1 MLGIKACAPI
11 TRLWIANFLGTSY
24 LPLVEGRTENRKDE
38 DCTKSQGPFVAV
50 SESLKSQT
58 LLSITG
64 TCSLEIHPGIRN
76 TEHFMQDVVTDA
88 CNHSTT
94 EEHRSNP
101 QLLRVHG
108 QPQLQ
113 ETWFQTTPS
122 LFFLPSTNIRLL
134 YYYITKTTV
143 LRVNVRLDHW
153 LAEILK
159 NCQT

>member
-50 SESLKSQT
+50 SETLKSQT
-58 LLSITG
+58 LLLSFQSQEPVLWKSIQA
-64 TCSLEIHPGIRN
+64 LETQSTLCKMWWLMLVITALRRN
-76 TEHFMQDVVTDA
+76 TGATLSCLEFMVNLSYRRPD
-88 CNHSTT
+88 
-94 EEHRSNP
+94 
-101 QLLRVHG
+101 
-108 QPQLQ
+108 
-113 ETWFQTTPS
+113 
-122 LFFLPSTNIRLL
+122 FFLPSTNIRLL